1 MENLWD
7 SPYSKGVVVDTYED
21 QVVKHD
27 IVHTKNEAE
36 DPPFTED
43 FS

>member
-1 MENLWD
+1 MESAWD
-7 SPYSKGVVVDTYED
+7 SLYSKGVVFDTYED

-36 DPPFTED
+36 NPL
-43 FS
+43 